1 MTVAIVIVSYNS
13 GELLD
18 RCLAALSEQ
27 TCKPDR
33 ILVVDNAST
42 DPATLSL
49 LAALDNTEV
58 MYFDENLGYGA
69 AINRAAED
77 LTDIDYLCC
86 LNPDAFPEPRWLE
99 NLMVAAL
106 RNPEYGSFAPLMLK
120 TYSPHIIDGAGDV
133 LHISGIPWRR
143 YHGALLASVD
153 LVEEPV
159 FSTCAGAGLYSLG
172 AFRQVGGFDESFFMY
187 VEDIDIGFRLQLAG
201 HPCLFVPNAVVHH
214 IGSATTGRT
223 SDFTVYHGHRNV
235 EHNYFKNVPSLLLLL
250 TLPLHLTAVL
260 MSLAVFSTRG
270 NMSAIWRAK
279 RDALLSL
286 PRYISNRATSKP
298 KVALGY
304 IWKILDKSFIKR

>member
-1 MTVAIVIVSYNS
+1 
-13 GELLD
+13 LLD

-33 ILVVDNAST
+33 ILVVDNASS

-49 LAALDNTEV
+49 LATLDNAEV
-58 MYFDENLGYGA
+58 IYSDVNLGYGA
-69 AINRAAED
+69 AINSAAEN
-77 LTDIDYLCC
+77 LTDIDYLCS

-99 NLMVAAL
+99 NLMIAAL

-120 TYSPHIIDGAGDV
+120 ANLPHIIDGAGDL

-143 YHGALLASVD
+143 YHGVQLGSVD

-159 FSTCAGAGLYSLG
+159 FSPCAGAALYNLQT
-172 AFRQVGGFDESFFMY
+172 FRQVGGFDESFFMY

>member
-33 ILVVDNAST
+33 ILVVDNASS

-49 LAALDNTEV
+49 LATLDNAEV
-58 MYFDENLGYGA
+58 IYSDVNLGYGA
-69 AINRAAED
+69 AINSAAEN
-77 LTDIDYLCC
+77 LTDIDYLCS

-99 NLMVAAL
+99 NLMIAAL

-120 TYSPHIIDGAGDV
+120 ANLPHIIDGAGDL

-143 YHGALLASVD
+143 YHGVQLGSVD

-159 FSTCAGAGLYSLG
+159 FSPCAGAALYNLQT
-172 AFRQVGGFDESFFMY
+172 FRQVGGFDESFFMY

>member
-1 MTVAIVIVSYNS
+1 M
-13 GELLD
+13 LD

-33 ILVVDNAST
+33 ILVVDNASS

-49 LAALDNTEV
+49 LATLDNAEV
-58 MYFDENLGYGA
+58 IYSDVNLGYGA
-69 AINRAAED
+69 AINSAAEN
-77 LTDIDYLCC
+77 LTDIDYLCS

-99 NLMVAAL
+99 NLMIAAL

-120 TYSPHIIDGAGDV
+120 ANLPHIIDGAGDL

-143 YHGALLASVD
+143 YHGVQLGSVD

-159 FSTCAGAGLYSLG
+159 FSPCAGAALYNLQT
-172 AFRQVGGFDESFFMY
+172 FRQVGGFDESFFMY

>member
-1 MTVAIVIVSYNS
+1 VTVAIVIVSYNS

-33 ILVVDNAST
+33 ILVVDNASS

-49 LAALDNTEV
+49 LATLDNAEV
-58 MYFDENLGYGA
+58 IYSDVNLGYGA
-69 AINRAAED
+69 AINSAAEN
-77 LTDIDYLCC
+77 LTDIDYLCS

-99 NLMVAAL
+99 NLMIAAL

-120 TYSPHIIDGAGDV
+120 ANLPHIIDGAGDL

-143 YHGALLASVD
+143 YHGVQLGSVD

-159 FSTCAGAGLYSLG
+159 FSPCAGAALYNLQT
-172 AFRQVGGFDESFFMY
+172 FRQVGGFDESFFMY

>member
-33 ILVVDNAST
+33 ILVVDNASS

-49 LAALDNTEV
+49 LATLDNAEV
-58 MYFDENLGYGA
+58 IYSDVNLGYGA
-69 AINRAAED
+69 AINRAAEN
-77 LTDIDYLCC
+77 LTDIDYLCS

-99 NLMVAAL
+99 NLMIAAL
-106 RNPEYGSFAPLMLK
+106 RNPGYGSFAPLMLK
-120 TYSPHIIDGAGDV
+120 ANLPHIIDGAGDL

-143 YHGALLASVD
+143 YHGVQLGSVD

-159 FSTCAGAGLYSLG
+159 FSPCAGAALYNLQT
-172 AFRQVGGFDESFFMY
+172 FRQLGGFDESFFMY

-279 RDALLSL
+279 RDALLAL
-286 PRYISNRATSKP
+286 PRYVSNRSTSKP
-298 KVALGY
+298 KVTLGY